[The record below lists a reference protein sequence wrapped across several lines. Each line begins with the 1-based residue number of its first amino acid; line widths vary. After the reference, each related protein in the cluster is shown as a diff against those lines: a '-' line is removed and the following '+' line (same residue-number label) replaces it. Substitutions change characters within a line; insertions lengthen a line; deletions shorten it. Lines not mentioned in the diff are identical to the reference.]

1 MPSVGPQLGA
11 IAPHIGLTWWRPMNG
26 HNGGLSSGPGIVEVG
41 AGKLNVVKLAEASLM
56 RLSKIEGLGTRNAFK
71 SDANAAQKR

>member
-11 IAPHIGLTWWRPMNG
+11 IAPHIGFTWWRPMNG
-26 HNGGLSSGPGIVEVG
+26 QNGGLISGPGIFEVST
-41 AGKLNVVKLAEASLM
+41 GKLNVVKLAEACLM

-71 SDANAAQKR
+71 CDANAAQKR